1 MQVQTDPALNE
12 AVQTEF
18 VLPCPM
24 AAEAGFASSSE
35 PTRNRLAGRFVVV
48 RVDQKGQRA
57 RGTAG
62 WLTSD
67 R

>member
-1 MQVQTDPALNE
+1 MQSEDYASNWTCTATHPALNE
-12 AVQTEF
+12 AVQT
-18 VLPCPM
+18 
-24 AAEAGFASSSE
+24 EAGFASSSE

-62 WLTSD
+62 
-67 R
+67 